1 VPASRQVR
9 NRGSQPKQVP
19 AVWEAPGFE
28 ILKISATA
36 NSTGYNADYKGPHL
50 NLGPETISP
59 PPVQAPAKSSHT
71 LPASTLDLCGRQDLG
86 GWQAPRVT
94 SWCIAT
100 TASGQ

>member
-1 VPASRQVR
+1 VPASRQTR

-19 AVWEAPGFE
+19 AVWEAPGVE

-50 NLGPETISP
+50 NVSPETISP
-59 PPVQAPAKSSHT
+59 PLFQAPAKRSHT
-71 LPASTLDLCGRQDLG
+71 LLASTPDLG

-94 SWCIAT
+94 SWSIAA
-100 TASGQ
+100 TASAQ